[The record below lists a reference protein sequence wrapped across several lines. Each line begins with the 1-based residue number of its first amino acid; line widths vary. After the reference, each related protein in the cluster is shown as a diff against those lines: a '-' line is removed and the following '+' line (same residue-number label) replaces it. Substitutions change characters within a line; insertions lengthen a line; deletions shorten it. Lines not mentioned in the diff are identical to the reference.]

1 MFQEGIG
8 MPKAKQEDN
17 STSAAWFKR
26 DPRKVDRPA
35 KNFFHRPLTVKLDHL
50 VRLKLVQCGS

>member
-1 MFQEGIG
+1 

-26 DPRKVDRPA
+26 DPHKQDRPA
-35 KNFFHRPLTVKLDHL
+35 KAFFHRPLTVKLDHL